1 MNCRQGD
8 RAIVVRLFPC
18 IDEIRKALERDV
30 LGRVVRCVVLTTG
43 PTGMPVWSIGEIIT
57 IDMGFM
63 TYKVEGIEDCLLQP
77 IRGLPITDDLAD
89 EVVA

>member
-1 MNCRQGD
+1 
-8 RAIVVRLFPC
+8 
-18 IDEIRKALERDV
+18 
-30 LGRVVRCVVLTTG
+30 
-43 PTGMPVWSIGEIIT
+43 MPVWSIGEIIT